1 MKVFGNYLFDDM
13 NPDMIETSSNA
24 TTENVSTV
32 KSRTYLISNNAI
44 INYTSHG
51 FSVNDEVAIQFTSGN
66 IANYAANISTYSPN
80 GIYKVA
86 NVIDSNTFTV
96 FSGKYL
102 PGSINVGSLVAET
115 GPTDIYMKEDGYN
128 LFFIGN
134 AGDRVYDFKLRR
146 QYDITSAYLNKRG
159 PTISS
164 AESSP
169 AGLTFKPDGT
179 IMYISGL
186 TNDRIIQYNM
196 SEAWNVNT
204 ATLGLSFNVNSAFTI
219 TNPQALQVSRDGNY
233 IYFIDNGSDIV
244 YQLRLSEAWNVNT
257 ASYLTQKSISAF
269 ESSATGLYFN
279 SNGTSMFIGG
289 GTNDR
294 VKEFRLST
302 AWNVNTA
309 TIYANSANYNLFAPG
324 ITGLTLANN
333 GSMLY
338 IIDSTYDLIH
348 QLPMTESWNVNTAF
362 NGTTTTGNL
371 IVGRVV

>member
-24 TTENVSTV
+24 VTENVSTV

-51 FSVNDEVAIQFTSGN
+51 FSVNDEVTIQFTSGN

-102 PGSINVGSLVAET
+102 PGSINTTVLASET

-128 LFFIGN
+128 LFLIGN
-134 AGDRVYDFKLRR
+134 LQDRVVDFKLRR
-146 QYDITSAYLNKRG
+146 QYDITSAYLDKRSPSLSAG
-159 PTISS
+159 DTSPT
-164 AESSP
+164 
-169 AGLTFKPDGT
+169 GLTFKPDGT
-179 IMYISGL
+179 IFYITGTTGDL
-186 TNDRIIQYNM
+186 IIQYNM

-219 TNPQALQVSRDGNY
+219 TNPQAVQISRDGNY
-233 IYFIDNGSDIV
+233 IYFVDSGSDRL
-244 YQLRLSEAWNVNT
+244 YQLQLSEAWNVNT
-257 ASYLTQKSISAF
+257 ASYLTEKSISAF

-279 SNGTSMFIGG
+279 SNGTSMFVAGQ
-289 GTNDR
+289 TNDR

-309 TIYANSANYNLFAPG
+309 TIYANSANYNLFSPA
-324 ITGLTLANN
+324 ITGLALANN

-338 IIDSTYDLIH
+338 IVDSTYDLIH
-348 QLPMTESWNVNTAF
+348 QLPMTEAWNVNTAF